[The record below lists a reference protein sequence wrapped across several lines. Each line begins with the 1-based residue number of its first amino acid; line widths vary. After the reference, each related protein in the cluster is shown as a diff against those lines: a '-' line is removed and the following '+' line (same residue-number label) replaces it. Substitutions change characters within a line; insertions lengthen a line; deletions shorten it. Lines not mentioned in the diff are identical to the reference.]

1 MITSKSLSR
10 SHVSIASLWQAS
22 CFDCERLLTLAFD
35 NFAFL
40 RSFPRARIEALR
52 RKHQAH
58 FLATEESASRRP
70 IAEAMPHIECQF
82 GGNNAESGIHQ
93 SQGWSGASH
102 VVRSRAQLISI
113 TDEARCCSE
122 DLFTT
127 RDRVECNS
135 SDEDDDGV
143 SMSAPSAC
151 DDDDFEI
158 LSADDLPP
166 TVFAS
171 MGSANTARGNPR
183 RASVWV

>member
-113 TDEARCCSE
+113 TDEARCCSDRAAAE
-122 DLFTT
+122 DN
-127 RDRVECNS
+127 RRPGRGCHAR
-135 SDEDDDGV
+135 DDG
-143 SMSAPSAC
+143 
-151 DDDDFEI
+151 I
-158 LSADDLPP
+158 
-166 TVFAS
+166 AS
-171 MGSANTARGNPR
+171 K
-183 RASVWV
+183 